1 MVTIMKGWSANCML
15 SSMFIFYI
23 PLLCSFHVY
32 CAAKH
37 SLKFGELIT
46 DNGETLVSAGGEFE
60 LGFFTPNGSSG
71 HKRYVGIWYTTDK
84 QTVIWV
90 ANRDDPVI
98 NATGALGWSTDGTF
112 LV

>member
-1 MVTIMKGWSANCML
+1 MVCKLYAV
-15 SSMFIFYI
+15 FHVH
-23 PLLCSFHVY
+23 LLHTTVVFLHVY

-60 LGFFTPNGSSG
+60 LGFFSPGGSFE
-71 HKRYVGIWYTTDK
+71 RYVGIWYKWDK
-84 QTVIWV
+84 GTVVWV

>member
-1 MVTIMKGWSANCML
+1 MKGWSANCML

-60 LGFFTPNGSSG
+60 VGFFTPNGSSG
-71 HKRYVGIWYTTDK
+71 HKRYVGIWYTRGISK
-84 QTVIWV
+84 QLYGLPTKMTLLSMQLEHSGGQQM
-90 ANRDDPVI
+90 AP
-98 NATGALGWSTDGTF
+98 S
-112 LV
+112 